1 MSLWRMILTAVNLIG
16 VRFGGAGLGLLS
28 QIVLAR
34 LLPQADVGVIF
45 LGMSAAAIVSQVV
58 TVGYPPLAMTCLPR
72 YYALG
77 RINLVRAFHA
87 AFWRDS
93 FVIIAVVAALTAI
106 VVLATPLD
114 PGLKTA
120 IIFGCLSAPASS
132 LIRINSATAN
142 SLRRFSLSYVPDF
155 IYRPGLLLAYLL
167 LAWWLGLGLSVTSVL
182 WAFIIANSMVALGQA
197 WLMGRQGAI
206 PPPFRTVRRN
216 LAPLLRGRAG
226 SLVIVAVVATSFA
239 DLVNLIG
246 GFFLPPD
253 DVAVLGVCIRL
264 AALVGFIT
272 QATQNFILPD
282 LAAALTRGNRSEVQS
297 LLLRINAVAL
307 AAMAACIGGAVV
319 AGHLVLRIFG
329 SQYEV
334 GYWPL
339 VLFMVSQG
347 FRAASGMNQHLL
359 SIDGH
364 QSKTASS
371 CLFAVSALVLA
382 ASILT
387 PRYGVM
393 GMAIAVIIA
402 DAIWAALLAFQAQ
415 RHTGRRG
422 DIVALLRASP

>member
-1 MSLWRMILTAVNLIG
+1 MPLWRMILTAINVVG
-16 VRFGGAGLGLLS
+16 VRFTGAGIGLLS

-45 LGMSAAAIVSQVV
+45 LGMSAAAILSQVV

-72 YYALG
+72 YFALG
-77 RINLVRAFHA
+77 RKNLVLAFHA

-93 FVIIAVVAALTAI
+93 LVIIAIVSALTAI
-106 VVLATPLD
+106 VVLASPLD
-114 PGLKTA
+114 SALKTA

-155 IYRPGLLLAYLL
+155 LYRPGLLLAYLL
-167 LAWWLGLGLSVTSVL
+167 LAWGLGWGLSVASVL
-182 WAFIIANSMVALGQA
+182 WAFIISNSLVALGQA
-197 WLMGRQGAI
+197 LIMGKEGAI

-226 SLVIVAVVATSFA
+226 SLVIVAAVSTSFA
-239 DLVNLIG
+239 DLVNMIG

-282 LAAALTRGNRSEVQS
+282 LAAALTRNNRGEIQS
-297 LLLRINAVAL
+297 LLLRINVLAL
-307 AAMAACIGGAVV
+307 AAMGACILGAIV
-319 AGHLVLRIFG
+319 AGPLILRIFG
-329 SQYEV
+329 EQYV
-334 GYWPL
+334 AGHWPL

-364 QSKTASS
+364 QAKTASS
-371 CLFAVSALVLA
+371 CGLAVLA
-382 ASILT
+382 LAVAASFLT

-393 GMAIAVIIA
+393 GMAIAVIVA
-402 DAIWAALLAFQAQ
+402 DALWAAMLALQAQ

-422 DIVALLRASP
+422 DILALLRASS

>member
-1 MSLWRMILTAVNLIG
+1 MPPWRMILTAINLVG
-16 VRFGGAGLGLLS
+16 VRFGGAGIGLLS
-28 QIVLAR
+28 QILLAR

-45 LGMSAAAIVSQVV
+45 LGMSAAAVLSQVV

-77 RINLVRAFHA
+77 RKNLVRAFHA

-93 FVIIAVVAALTAI
+93 LVIIAMVAALAAI

-120 IIFGCLSAPASS
+120 IVFGCLSAPASS

-167 LAWWLGLGLSVTSVL
+167 LAWWLGFGLSVASVL
-182 WAFIIANSMVALGQA
+182 WAFVIANSAVALAQA
-197 WLMGRQGAI
+197 WLMGKQGAI

-226 SLVIVAVVATSFA
+226 SLVIVAAVSTSFA
-239 DLVNLIG
+239 DLVNMIG
-246 GFFLPPD
+246 GFFLAPD

-282 LAAALTRGNRSEVQS
+282 LALALTRGTRGEIHS
-297 LLLRINAVAL
+297 LLLRINVLAL
-307 AAMAACIGGAVV
+307 AAMGACIAGAIV
-319 AGHLVLRIFG
+319 AGPLVLRIFG
-329 SQYEV
+329 PQYVV
-334 GYWPL
+334 GHWPL

-364 QSKTASS
+364 QSKTAGS
-371 CLFAVSALVLA
+371 CLFAVSALALA
-382 ASILT
+382 ASLLT

-393 GMAIAVIIA
+393 GMAIAVIVA
-402 DAIWAALLAFQAQ
+402 DAIWAVMLALQA
-415 RHTGRRG
+415 RRYTGRRG
-422 DIVALLRASP
+422 DILALLRASR

>member
-1 MSLWRMILTAVNLIG
+1 MPLWRMILTAINVVG
-16 VRFGGAGLGLLS
+16 VRFSGAGIGLLS

-45 LGMSAAAIVSQVV
+45 LGMSAAAILSQVV

-72 YYALG
+72 YFALG
-77 RINLVRAFHA
+77 RKNLVLAFHA

-93 FVIIAVVAALTAI
+93 LVIVAIVSALTAI
-106 VVLATPLD
+106 VVMASPLD
-114 PGLKTA
+114 PALKTA

-155 IYRPGLLLAYLL
+155 LYRPGLLLAYLL
-167 LAWWLGLGLSVTSVL
+167 IAWWLGWGLSVISVL
-182 WAFIIANSMVALGQA
+182 WAFIIANSIVALAQA
-197 WLMGRQGAI
+197 WLMGKQGAI
-206 PPPFRTVRRN
+206 PPPFRTVRHN

-226 SLVIVAVVATSFA
+226 SLVIVAAVSTSFA
-239 DLVNLIG
+239 DLVNMIG

-282 LAAALTRGNRSEVQS
+282 LALALTRGTRSEIHS
-297 LLLRINAVAL
+297 LLLRINVLAL
-307 AAMAACIGGAVV
+307 AAMGACIVGAVV
-319 AGHLVLRIFG
+319 FGPYVLRIFG
-329 SQYEV
+329 QQYEV
-334 GYWPL
+334 GHWPL

-371 CLFAVSALVLA
+371 CLIAILALALA
-382 ASILT
+382 ASLLT

-393 GMAIAVIIA
+393 GMAIAVLIA
-402 DAIWAALLAFQAQ
+402 DALWAAMLALQAQ

-422 DIVALLRASP
+422 DILALLRS